1 MKSIGNLAASFNTR
15 IFGAVVFALHLEK
28 GGATFFLM
36 SLNDR
41 LQETVTFLKS
51 KTKLKPQLGII
62 LGSGLGAFA
71 RDIQVEVV
79 LPFNDIPNFV
89 STSVEGH
96 SGNLIFGTVGGKPIV
111 ALQGRLHYYEGHSM
125 DTVVFPT
132 RVMALLG
139 IQILVLTNSAGGL
152 GDKMKSGDFM
162 IIEDH
167 INLTGTNPLM
177 GPNMKEL
184 GPRFP
189 DMTEAY
195 DRKLIASLEKVFT
208 DKKISYHRGIYAGV
222 SGPTYETPAEVR
234 YLKQIG
240 CSAVGMS
247 TVPESIAAN
256 HLGLRV
262 AALSCITN
270 LAAGLSAHK
279 LTHQEVTDTARRVEK
294 DFASVLAEFITQLPA
309 V

>member
-1 MKSIGNLAASFNTR
+1 MD
-15 IFGAVVFALHLEK
+15 
-28 GGATFFLM
+28 
-36 SLNDR
+36 LNSR

-51 KTKLKPQLGII
+51 KTRLKPEVGII

-71 RDIQVEVV
+71 RDLQVEVTI
-79 LPFNDIPNFV
+79 PFQDIPYFG

-96 SGNLIFGTVGGKPIV
+96 QGNLVFGHCGSKPIV
-111 ALQGRLHYYEGHSM
+111 ALQGRLHYYEGHTM

-139 IQILVLTNSAGGL
+139 IQILILTNSAGGL
-152 GDKMKSGDFM
+152 DDRMKAGDFM
-162 IIEDH
+162 IIDDH
-167 INLTGTNPLM
+167 INLTGNNPLM

-195 DRKLIASLEKVFT
+195 DRKLISELEKVFAAR
-208 DKKISYHRGIYAGV
+208 KISFHRGIYAGV

-234 YLKQIG
+234 YLKMIG

-270 LAAGLSAHK
+270 MAAGISAHK
-279 LTHQEVTDTARRVEK
+279 LTHTEVTETARRVEK
-294 DFASVLAEFITQLPA
+294 YFAGVLTEFIQNLPM
-309 V
+309 